1 MSRMIP
7 GRIRNQGIELYE
19 QGLVSLISQEGN
31 LLKAKVGDCQ
41 IEYSL
46 VTEET
51 KCSCDF
57 FCKKRLLSTF
67 SCSGAFLEKR
77 PRG

>member
-57 FCKKRLLSTF
+57 CKKRLLSTF

-77 PRG
+77 SRR